1 MGIYMKKSTI
11 NRILLAII
19 ALLIATICILV
30 FKIVSRPKYAFI
42 EQNNQSVVS
51 NTVTNVEILE
61 VPASSIFEQSLEPT
75 SSEEAEA
82 KPTTSLPVISDT
94 LRGKT
99 SDRVNIRELP
109 TEDARVLE
117 TVDAGYTFDIIEIYN
132 DDWVKI
138 RYHEQEAYISTMYV
152 IVIHE

>member
-1 MGIYMKKSTI
+1 MKKTTI

-19 ALLIATICILV
+19 ALLIATICVLI
-30 FKIVSRPKYAFI
+30 FKIVSRPKYAFT

-51 NTVTNVEILE
+51 NPVTNVEIPE
-61 VPASSIFEQSLEPT
+61 VPASTLFEQSQESTSTANTEANQNTALPT
-75 SSEEAEA
+75 I
-82 KPTTSLPVISDT
+82 PDT
-94 LRGKT
+94 MRGKT

-109 TEDARVLE
+109 TEEARVLE

-138 RYHEQEAYISTMYV
+138 RYQEQEAYISTMYV
-152 IVIHE
+152 IIIQN

>member
-1 MGIYMKKSTI
+1 MKKSTI
-11 NRILLAII
+11 NKILLAII
-19 ALLIATICILV
+19 AILIAAICILI
-30 FKIVSRPKYAFI
+30 FKIVSRPKYAFT
-42 EQNNQSVVS
+42 EENNQSTTF
-51 NTVTNVEILE
+51 NTVTTVDIPEIS
-61 VPASSIFEQSLEPT
+61 ASTIFEQEPVTSKEPESEPLSSL
-75 SSEEAEA
+75 
-82 KPTTSLPVISDT
+82 PTTSDT

-138 RYHEQEAYISTMYV
+138 RYQEQEAYISTMYV
-152 IVIHE
+152 IIIPNE